1 MDAMRKDPWIFQ
13 QQWFQEL
20 ILSNSTTTFLKE
32 HNLNANSSLKQFQN
46 LVPLRDYDQ
55 MESFIERIRKG
66 EENLLTT
73 APIKWFAKSSGTSSA
88 KSKFIPITASS
99 LKYCHMAGMKC
110 MLSNYINLHP
120 KSKILDGDALTLGGS
135 ITVDELGKGSSCY
148 GDLSAI
154 LLKNSPFWV
163 ELRRVPKRAIAL
175 ISDFEKKLDIMCKEA
190 VKYNVTNFSGVPSWN
205 LVLMRAILQH
215 TGKKNLLELW
225 SNLELFMHGGINFD
239 PYREE
244 YRTLIPSDQMH
255 YMESYNASEGYFAF
269 QDQPDDNSLLLL
281 TDNGVFYE
289 FIPME
294 RFGEA
299 IDGTYTEF
307 ETIESVKTGI
317 NYALVLTTNGGLWRY
332 LIGDTIRFTSLKPH
346 KIVITGRTQLFI
358 NAFGEELMI
367 NNVERAIAAACEKHN
382 AIIENYTVAP
392 TFMDENK
399 KGSHQWLIE
408 FSVMPDD
415 IDSFTESLDAKL
427 AQLNSDYE
435 AKRRNDTTMVIP
447 TVTILK
453 PGTFYE
459 WMKQR
464 GKLGGQNKV
473 PRLYP
478 TRIYAEELLQLN
490 KIDNLS

>member
-1 MDAMRKDPWIFQ
+1 
-13 QQWFQEL
+13 
-20 ILSNSTTTFLKE
+20 
-32 HNLNANSSLKQFQN
+32 
-46 LVPLRDYDQ
+46 
-55 MESFIERIRKG
+55 
-66 EENLLTT
+66 
-73 APIKWFAKSSGTSSA
+73 
-88 KSKFIPITASS
+88 
-99 LKYCHMAGMKC
+99 
-110 MLSNYINLHP
+110 MLFRS
-120 KSKILDGDALTLGGS
+120 
-135 ITVDELGKGSSCY
+135 
-148 GDLSAI
+148 
-154 LLKNSPFWV
+154 
-163 ELRRVPKRAIAL
+163 
-175 ISDFEKKLDIMCKEA
+175 
-190 VKYNVTNFSGVPSWN
+190 
-205 LVLMRAILQH
+205 
-215 TGKKNLLELW
+215 
-225 SNLELFMHGGINFD
+225 
-239 PYREE
+239 
-244 YRTLIPSDQMH
+244 
-255 YMESYNASEGYFAF
+255 
-269 QDQPDDNSLLLL
+269 
-281 TDNGVFYE
+281 
-289 FIPME
+289 
-294 RFGEA
+294 
-299 IDGTYTEF
+299 
-307 ETIESVKTGI
+307 IESVKTGI